1 MQNQLYIRSY
11 NRQRKG
17 HFHNYHQL
25 VLPLRGVIN
34 IELETYAGKVAPGE
48 CVVIKQGQMH
58 HFTANQEAK
67 FVVADMQDLPE
78 NVLNT
83 KNLVFT
89 ITPPLMSYLTFIEK
103 QLENQVNHQLEQSMF
118 KTFVLLL
125 EQQDHFRQLD
135 HRIRLV
141 VEYVLENI
149 AENLTIETLAKVACL
164 SQTQFKKVF
173 SQQLG
178 LSVSKHVTKERME
191 KAKALLMHTDYPIQ
205 IIAEQV
211 GYADLSAFSRR
222 FSQYYGLSPSSFSQ

>member
-1 MQNQLYIRSY
+1 MQNHLSIRSY

-34 IELETYAGKVAPGE
+34 IELETYTGKVAPGE

-67 FVVADMQDLPE
+67 FVVADMLDLPE
-78 NVLNT
+78 NVL
-83 KNLVFT
+83 KSENLVFS
-89 ITPPLMSYLTFIEK
+89 ITPPFMSYLSFIEK
-103 QLENQVNHQLEQSMF
+103 QLENQVNPQLEQSMF
-118 KTFVLLL
+118 NTFVLLL
-125 EQQDHFRQLD
+125 AEQGQFRQLD

-149 AENLTIETLAKVACL
+149 TGNLSIETLAKVACL
-164 SQTQFKKVF
+164 SPTQFKKVF
-173 SQQLG
+173 AQQLG

-222 FSQYYGLSPSSFSQ
+222 FSQYYGLSPSAFSQ